1 MAPKKEMDPDLKKG
15 DVIQAV
21 VIADPFNTKFAPL
34 TTPSRPKASSDFTI
48 FGIHKNWIY
57 FNTF

>member
-34 TTPSRPKASSDFTI
+34 TTPSKPKASSGFTI
-48 FGIHKNWIY
+48 FLLNLDSIE
-57 FNTF
+57 

>member
-21 VIADPFNTKFAPL
+21 VIADPFNTKFGPL
-34 TTPSRPKASSDFTI
+34 TTPTMPKVNVNVTMQFKYERNCK
-48 FGIHKNWIY
+48 HML
-57 FNTF
+57 

>member
-21 VIADPFNTKFAPL
+21 VIADPFNTKFGPL
-34 TTPSRPKASSDFTI
+34 TTPTMPKVNVKVTMQF
-48 FGIHKNWIY
+48 KYERNCKRML
-57 FNTF
+57 

>member
-21 VIADPFNTKFAPL
+21 VIADPFNTKFGPL
-34 TTPSRPKASSDFTI
+34 TTPTMPKVKETYRQTQSI
-48 FGIHKNWIY
+48 
-57 FNTF
+57 